1 VIALKNEAEKKKG
14 DNVISFELARQRIQ
28 NLPQALAEIVRPVAS
43 IKDVRILHTGGVF
56 GGGNDGAGEGGVGF
70 GEGLAGQLLK
80 VHALKPMIDEV
91 LRQAGY
97 RSGDDPVKALSAVLL
112 ADQATAPPLV
122 SAEPAAAADET
133 GPTAA

>member
-1 VIALKNEAEKKKG
+1 M
-14 DNVISFELARQRIQ
+14 
-28 NLPQALAEIVRPVAS
+28 
-43 IKDVRILHTGGVF
+43 HTGGVF
-56 GGGNDGAGEGGVGF
+56 GGGNGEAGGRGVGF

-97 RSGDDPVKALSAVLL
+97 KSGDDPVKALSAVLL
-112 ADQATAPPLV
+112 ADQGTAPARALPPV
-122 SAEPAAAADET
+122 SGDPAAPADEA

>member
-1 VIALKNEAEKKKG
+1 M
-14 DNVISFELARQRIQ
+14 
-28 NLPQALAEIVRPVAS
+28 
-43 IKDVRILHTGGVF
+43 RILHTGGVF
-56 GGGNDGAGEGGVGF
+56 GGGNGEAGEGGAGF

-97 RSGDDPVKALSAVLL
+97 KSGDDPVKALSAVLL
-112 ADQATAPPLV
+112 ADQAAAPSLSPG
-122 SAEPAAAADET
+122 SGDGAALADGV